1 MCGEAGGREAL
12 SSFCAEARRWRR
24 ERARREASA
33 GVRRNASSVC
43 CSSGARACS
52 RFVRLCNCVRCCCC
66 YWSAR
71 AVVLQLVCACVL
83 SLVLSRPPPPAAT
96 GRRPLPPLSPALA
109 RKPKPPK
116 RPRARAR
123 AGAHLL
129 AFFRVGSPL
138 NRPPPASKKLALH
151 TCTVGFAYVCRRDS
165 PPSQWI
171 TLPVVNGSSVGD
183 MTVATVRATSSA
195 VTRRCGG

>member
-1 MCGEAGGREAL
+1 MQLCALLLLLLVCSCSGAATRVRVCAL
-12 SSFCAEARRWRR
+12 SRSVQTTAARRNGATTTAAPFPRS
-24 ERARREASA
+24 RA
-33 GVRRNASSVC
+33 
-43 CSSGARACS
+43 
-52 RFVRLCNCVRCCCC
+52 
-66 YWSAR
+66 
-71 AVVLQLVCACVL
+71 QTKTTKT
-83 SLVLSRPPPPAAT
+83 AA
-96 GRRPLPPLSPALA
+96 
-109 RKPKPPK
+109 
-116 RPRARAR
+116 RARAR

-129 AFFRVGSPL
+129 AFSRVGSPL